1 MGAAMGAGM
10 GAAFGDDPGAA
21 EVGGMMKGMGSFFQ
35 SSNGR
40 DSLIAGVV
48 SGDRASLKLNYQKP
62 GKKAT
67 TILSPHLE
75 TIDEYGSM
83 QIVLDNS
90 STSI

>member
-1 MGAAMGAGM
+1 M
-10 GAAFGDDPGAA
+10 
-21 EVGGMMKGMGSFFQ
+21 
-35 SSNGR
+35 
-40 DSLIAGVV
+40 DSGVV

-75 TIDEYGSM
+75 TIEFGSM

-90 STSI
+90 STSMEIG